1 MLFRL
6 RRAIVCGKRRSMMLI
21 REMRPDDLSA
31 VMLIQKRC
39 YHAITPESPAVM
51 ASKLAAGAGCC
62 FVCEEKKRVVG
73 YLLGHPWRSDSAVA
87 LHQELEELPEECDS
101 LYLHDMAVLPEMRGR
116 GVGELL
122 LRRFEEAARARKLA
136 GSHLV
141 AIQGAETFWR
151 RMGYRE
157 KPGVDMEKLAGYGT
171 AAFLMAKAF

>member
-1 MLFRL
+1 MYL
-6 RRAIVCGKRRSMMLI
+6 GG
-21 REMRPDDLSA
+21 
-31 VMLIQKRC
+31 
-39 YHAITPESPAVM
+39 
-51 ASKLAAGAGCC
+51 SKLARYLDNYP
-62 FVCEEKKRVVG
+62 FPYYLVVQ
-73 YLLGHPWRSDSAVA
+73 SV
-87 LHQELEELPEECDS
+87 EELPEECDS

>member
-6 RRAIVCGKRRSMMLI
+6 RG
-21 REMRPDDLSA
+21 
-31 VMLIQKRC
+31 
-39 YHAITPESPAVM
+39 
-51 ASKLAAGAGCC
+51 
-62 FVCEEKKRVVG
+62 KKRVVG

-101 LYLHDMAVLPEMRGR
+101 LYLHDMAVAPEMRGR

>member
-1 MLFRL
+1 
-6 RRAIVCGKRRSMMLI
+6 MLI

-122 LRRFEEAARARKLA
+122 LRRFEEAARARKLSGGGWDTA
-136 GSHLV
+136 RSR
-141 AIQGAETFWR
+141 ASTWR
-151 RMGYRE
+151 NWPATVRR
-157 KPGVDMEKLAGYGT
+157 LS
-171 AAFLMAKAF
+171 